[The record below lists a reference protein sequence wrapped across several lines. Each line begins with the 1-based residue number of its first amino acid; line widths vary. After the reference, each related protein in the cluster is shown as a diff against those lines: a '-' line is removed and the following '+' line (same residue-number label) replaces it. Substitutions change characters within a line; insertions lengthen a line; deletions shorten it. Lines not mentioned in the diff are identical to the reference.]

1 MHKCIYINTHTHT
14 YIYICITCIESS
26 ARSPHLDL
34 RMRPAGMGDF
44 TVEDDRERVLQV
56 TKEPWRWV
64 KVLAKHPV

>member
-1 MHKCIYINTHTHT
+1 MHKCIYINT
-14 YIYICITCIESS
+14 YIYFTYITCIESS

-44 TVEDDRERVLQV
+44 TVEDDRERVVQV